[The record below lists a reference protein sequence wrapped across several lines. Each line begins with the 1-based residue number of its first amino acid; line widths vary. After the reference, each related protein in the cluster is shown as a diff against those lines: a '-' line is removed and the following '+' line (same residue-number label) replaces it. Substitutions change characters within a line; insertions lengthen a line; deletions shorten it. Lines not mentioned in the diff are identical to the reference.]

1 MTVKLLNHTKCAF
14 CTLLFYFA
22 LFFLKLKSPW
32 GSACSFQKFCHKENE
47 NILKYYVYSL
57 AIKLVSDFLLILIIC
72 FVKLNRIIGFP
83 KIKYSHIKRSYEF
96 SYKISNNLEEK

>member
-1 MTVKLLNHTKCAF
+1 MLFAPYC
-14 CTLLFYFA
+14 FYFA

-32 GSACSFQKFCHKENE
+32 GSACSFQKFCYKKNE
-47 NILKYYVYSL
+47 NILKYYIYSL
-57 AIKLVSDFLLILIIC
+57 DIRLVGDFLLILIIC

-96 SYKISNNLEEK
+96 SYKIRNNI